1 MGAAGRIRI
10 EKYFN
15 VATNT
20 NLVANILQKRA
31 IKDSTNLK
39 PLKNLNRLNNQS
51 LVREIINEDSLQKKV

>member
-1 MGAAGRIRI
+1 MSIAKGIRI

-31 IKDSTNLK
+31 IKDSANLK
-39 PLKNLNRLNNQS
+39 PIKNLSRFNNQS
-51 LVREIINEDSLQKKV
+51 LVEK